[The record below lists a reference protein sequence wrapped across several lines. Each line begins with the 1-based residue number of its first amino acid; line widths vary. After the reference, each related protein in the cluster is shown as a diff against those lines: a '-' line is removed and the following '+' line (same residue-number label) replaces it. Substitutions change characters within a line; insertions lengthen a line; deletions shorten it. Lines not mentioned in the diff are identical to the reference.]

1 MLTLRDL
8 ASLAEDN
15 QEAWQESV
23 APFAI
28 ADREFDT
35 DTDPVVMGVV
45 NLSRD
50 STYRESIAP
59 TRADAVR
66 RARIM
71 REQGAHV
78 VDVGAESS
86 RADAGRASVE
96 QQINSLVPVI
106 EELADADVATSIESY
121 EVDVIRAGLAAGA
134 AVVNLTGTK
143 DESAIY
149 EAVAEH
155 GASLVMCF
163 TPGDTVRDDLEIQ
176 IARDPIPALVEHFAP
191 RLERAWACGVRSVAV
206 DPGLGFFYGSRI
218 DPVLKVQHQA
228 QVLMHS
234 FRLRPLSVPVCQI
247 MPHGFDVYQ
256 EEFRTAEGVFT
267 VLARLGGVG
276 VLRVHEVPRVVAS
289 LRMLHTVGVE
299 LPQLD

>member
-71 REQGAHV
+71 REQ
-78 VDVGAESS
+78 
-86 RADAGRASVE
+86 
-96 QQINSLVPVI
+96 
-106 EELADADVATSIESY
+106 
-121 EVDVIRAGLAAGA
+121 
-134 AVVNLTGTK
+134 
-143 DESAIY
+143 
-149 EAVAEH
+149 
-155 GASLVMCF
+155 
-163 TPGDTVRDDLEIQ
+163 
-176 IARDPIPALVEHFAP
+176 AL
-191 RLERAWACGVRSVAV
+191 C
-206 DPGLGFFYGSRI
+206 
-218 DPVLKVQHQA
+218 
-228 QVLMHS
+228 
-234 FRLRPLSVPVCQI
+234 
-247 MPHGFDVYQ
+247 MP
-256 EEFRTAEGVFT
+256 
-267 VLARLGGVG
+267 
-276 VLRVHEVPRVVAS
+276 
-289 LRMLHTVGVE
+289 
-299 LPQLD
+299 

>member
-228 QVLMHS
+228 QS
-234 FRLRPLSVPVCQI
+234 LS
-247 MPHGFDVYQ
+247 
-256 EEFRTAEGVFT
+256 
-267 VLARLGGVG
+267 
-276 VLRVHEVPRVVAS
+276 
-289 LRMLHTVGVE
+289 
-299 LPQLD
+299 